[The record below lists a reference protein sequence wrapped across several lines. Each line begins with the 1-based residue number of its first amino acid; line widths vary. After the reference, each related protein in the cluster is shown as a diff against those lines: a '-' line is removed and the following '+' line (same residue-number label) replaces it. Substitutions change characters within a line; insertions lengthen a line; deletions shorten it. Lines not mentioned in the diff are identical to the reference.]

1 MQLRKVLRA
10 TIVMPGILLASGPVM
25 AADDGVVLVGCDL
38 FSEGGPEVTFVQ
50 SHGVSESDSG
60 PRRLIGISRDR
71 SDDLEGS
78 NCAEV
83 LSGAIDDGLEF
94 EAMAVFGE
102 DSGRALW
109 FFRED

>member
-1 MQLRKVLRA
+1 MTTESLEGGRRDA
-10 TIVMPGILLASGPVM
+10 GH
-25 AADDGVVLVGCDL
+25 AARVRTCHGCRRWRGFDL
-38 FSEGGPEVTFVQ
+38 FSQGAPEVTFVR
-50 SHGVSESDSG
+50 SHGLSDSDSG
-60 PRRLIGISRDR
+60 PRWSIGICRGR

-94 EAMAVFGE
+94 QALAVFGE

-109 FFRED
+109 FFRKE